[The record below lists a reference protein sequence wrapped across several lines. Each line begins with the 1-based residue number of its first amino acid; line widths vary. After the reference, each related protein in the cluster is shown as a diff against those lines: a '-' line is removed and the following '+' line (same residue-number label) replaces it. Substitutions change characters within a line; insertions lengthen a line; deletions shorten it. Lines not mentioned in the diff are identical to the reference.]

1 MRDCPFKINAA
12 GKFPPLRKASLTR
25 RQSSPP
31 GRIRCAFALA
41 AALFAGAPAGFA
53 TAPGYQ
59 SPESIS
65 AAIRHYLESNSRHP
79 GADYRIEIPPLDSRL
94 QLALCS
100 VPLEVFPTH
109 GSRDLG
115 NLSLGVRCSGE
126 RPWTIYHRAYVGVIQ
141 EVAVLATAVKAG
153 TVLGPADVVGEP
165 RDIAQLNGIYLS
177 PEQAIGKPVK
187 KALAAKTVLI
197 PEMLTTLRL
206 VKRGDQVTIRN
217 NAAGLEVSMAG
228 IALMDGERGQRIR
241 VRNVQSGRVI
251 QATVT
256 GEGLVDINP

>member
-1 MRDCPFKINAA
+1 
-12 GKFPPLRKASLTR
+12 LS
-25 RQSSPP
+25 
-31 GRIRCAFALA
+31 LA
-41 AALFAGAPAGFA
+41 AAVFAGSAPATGA
-53 TAPGYQ
+53 DLAYQ
-59 SPESIS
+59 PLESIS
-65 AAIRHYLESNSRHP
+65 GAIRRFLESNSRHA
-79 GADYRIEIPPLDSRL
+79 GADTRIEIPPLDSRL

-109 GSRDLG
+109 GSRDIG
-115 NLSLGVRCSGE
+115 NLSLGVRCSGD
-126 RPWTIYHRAYVGVIQ
+126 RPWTIYHRAYLGVIR
-141 EVAVLATAVKAG
+141 EVAVLAGAVKAG
-153 TVLGPADVVGEP
+153 TVLGPTDVVGEP
-165 RDIAQLNGIYLS
+165 RDIAPLNGIFLS
-177 PEQAIGKPVK
+177 PEQVIGKPVK

-206 VKRGDQVTIRN
+206 VRRGDQVTIRN

-256 GEGLVDINP
+256 GEGMVDINP